1 MLEKRATLRVATPL
15 DADRAAR
22 MAAFSEECEAALRS
36 VLAKEPLSVCIV
48 YETTDTVG
56 YTTIPASRAIAV
68 GLLHM
73 ASEMVCANAE
83 VGEVE

>member
-15 DADRAAR
+15 DANRAAR

-36 VLAKEPLSVCIV
+36 VLAKEPLAVCIV

-73 ASEMVCANAE
+73 ASEMVCANAD